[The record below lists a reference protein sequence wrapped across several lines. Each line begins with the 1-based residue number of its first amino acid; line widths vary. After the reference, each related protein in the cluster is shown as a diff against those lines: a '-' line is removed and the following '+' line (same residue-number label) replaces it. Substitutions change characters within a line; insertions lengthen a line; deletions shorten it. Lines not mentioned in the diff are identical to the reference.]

1 MTKKQMKERALLL
14 YSFAFMQEGLRQRK
28 ILDEDNNPKY
38 GLENLD
44 NFYDMK
50 TILIYKHLKRL
61 RLSFAQPNVR
71 QFFLRRITENEEYIS
86 LECDPLLMGLIGL
99 YFYIRFNKTK
109 EFVLNISAEDI
120 KEIFEYAKTETVI
133 SDDTINIS
141 VKIITAIYPDEKGLV
156 EFYKLTNRFPFNLL
170 TENKKKEQ

>member
-14 YSFAFMQEGLRQRK
+14 YAFAFMQEGLRQRG
-28 ILDEDNNPKY
+28 ILDENNNPKY

-44 NFYDMK
+44 NFHDMK
-50 TILIYKHLKRL
+50 TVLIYKHLKRL
-61 RLSFAQPNVR
+61 RPTFAQLNVR
-71 QFFLRRITENEEYIS
+71 QFFLRRITENEDYIS
-86 LECDPLLMGLIGL
+86 PECDPLLMGLIGL

-109 EFVLNISAEDI
+109 EFVLNINSKDI
-120 KEIFEYAKTETVI
+120 EEIFEYAKTETEI

-156 EFYKLTNRFPFNLL
+156 EFYRLTNRFPFNLL
-170 TENKKKEQ
+170 TENKKEQ